1 MSHSILAVYEN
12 GIFRPLEPL
21 ILPENQKVKLHILT
35 EPIVDK
41 AEQNIQSLVKSG
53 LLTPPSKAVNSPSI
67 SKLEKKKLADALA
80 QASKQTLS
88 KIVIEEREQC

>member
-21 ILPENQKVKLHILT
+21 ILPENQKVKLHILP
-35 EPIVDK
+35 EAIIDK
-41 AEQNIQSLVKSG
+41 AEQTIQFLVKSG
-53 LLTPPSKAVNSPSI
+53 LLTPPSHTVKSSSL
-67 SKLEKKKLADALA
+67 SKLERKKLADVLA

-88 KIVIEEREQC
+88 EIVIEERE